1 MNDDSDTETP
11 ALPPLLPGKIF
22 ERLFQS
28 RTVLIH
34 GEVDSRL
41 AQTVTAQLLALA
53 AESDDPITVFIHSE
67 GGHVEAGDS
76 IHDLVRFVKP
86 RVRMIGTGWVA
97 SAGTHIYLAAP
108 KKDRFCL
115 PNTRF
120 MIHQPLGGIGRQGD
134 RHPHRGRGDP
144 EGAGAAQPHHLGGH
158 RPAARPRG
166 QGHRPQLLD
175 VARGSARVR
184 HRREDR
190 EERERA
196 VARRGRRRAVPAVDM
211 GTELTF
217 NFHPEES

>member
-1 MNDDSDTETP
+1 MNESEETP
-11 ALPPLLPGKIF
+11 SVPTPLPTKIF

-41 AQTVTAQLLALA
+41 AQQVTAQLLALSA
-53 AESDDPITVFIHSE
+53 AGDDPITVFIHSE

-97 SAGTHIYLAAP
+97 SAGTHIYLAAA

-120 MIHQPLGGIGRQGD
+120 MIHQPLGGIG
-134 RHPHRGRGDP
+134 GRATDIRI
-144 EGAGAAQPHHLGGH
+144 EA
-158 RPAARPRG
+158 
-166 QGHRPQLLD
+166 
-175 VARGSARVR
+175 
-184 HRREDR
+184 
-190 EERERA
+190 EEILKARERLNKTIA
-196 VARRGRRRAVPAVDM
+196 DATGQPLERVAKDTDRNYWM
-211 GTELTF
+211 S
-217 NFHPEES
+217 PEEALAYGIVGKIIKSESEL